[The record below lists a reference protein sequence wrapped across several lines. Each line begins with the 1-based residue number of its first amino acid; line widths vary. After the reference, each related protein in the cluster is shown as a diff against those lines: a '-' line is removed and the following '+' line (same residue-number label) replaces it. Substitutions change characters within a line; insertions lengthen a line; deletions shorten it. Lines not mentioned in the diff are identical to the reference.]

1 MVVKGLTRMSQRP
14 RPNLPPEEPAIP
26 LEPAVAKARTTY
38 IRSQIEKMDR
48 LKREGKSETLI
59 REEVARFAEDYPT
72 LYKKVIEGGAEDP
85 SLRTML
91 ALMERMG
98 KGELTQHQASV
109 IVGQRLHDKYIK
121 PRLDE

>member
-1 MVVKGLTRMSQRP
+1 MSERQ

-26 LEPAVAKARTTY
+26 LEPAVAKARATY
-38 IRSQIEKMDR
+38 IRSQIEKIAKLR
-48 LKREGKSETLI
+48 REGKSETFI
-59 REEVARFAEDYPT
+59 REEVSRFAEDYPT
-72 LYKKVIEGGAEDP
+72 LYKKVLEGGDEDA

-121 PRLDE
+121 PKLDE